1 MRRMT
6 THWKAAVALA
16 LATTLGL
23 SACGGSSSSDTTA
36 AADTVATGEL
46 VLDGAWARTS
56 AAGATMGAAYLAIT
70 SPVDDALVD
79 VRVDAT
85 VAAMAQIH
93 EVVMATDGSMMPT
106 DSMASPDSTMAPEM
120 KMQEVDEITLP
131 AGEKVELKPGGYHI
145 MLMNL
150 AKPLEAGSSIDIT
163 LVLKN
168 QGEKTVS
175 FTVQDDAP

>member
-79 VRVDAT
+79 VRVDAA

-120 KMQEVDEITLP
+120 KMQEIDEIALP
-131 AGEKVELKPGGYHI
+131 AGERVELKPGGYHI
-145 MLMNL
+145 MLMDL
-150 AKPLEAGSSIDIT
+150 VEPLETGTSIEVT
-163 LVLKN
+163 LVFKN
-168 QGEKTVS
+168 QGEKIVS
-175 FTVQDDAP
+175 FPVQEDAS